1 MTRSLG
7 VPKIRKKEAMEKEGE
22 GRQGEEGRGKREKK
36 KDHINERR
44 GILVVRDTNIILRD
58 QPISFSFS
66 NFYFLPLK
74 YFFFTGLVLPV
85 T

>member
-7 VPKIRKKEAMEKEGE
+7 VPKIRKKEAREKEGE
-22 GRQGEEGRGKREKK
+22 GRQGGREKKNFK

-44 GILVVRDTNIILRD
+44 GILVVRDINIILRD
-58 QPISFSFS
+58 QPNSFSFS